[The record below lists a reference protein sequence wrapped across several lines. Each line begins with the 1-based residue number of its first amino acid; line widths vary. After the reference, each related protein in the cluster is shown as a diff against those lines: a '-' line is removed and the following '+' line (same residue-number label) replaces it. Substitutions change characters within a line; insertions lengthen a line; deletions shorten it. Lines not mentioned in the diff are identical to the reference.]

1 MRPRFR
7 LRSLAAA
14 AVALVL
20 GLALALVPP
29 LAAEPRMPPTVAA
42 TPANDGVGK
51 RHLSEPG
58 TCLLGVYV
66 QDLRDF
72 QFAANSLFASMRL
85 WSVCPNAGRS
95 PLDDLNVLNA
105 NGIAMGEIHG
115 RRLPNNSDYFRNDS
129 QVTWST
135 RTVEG
140 SFYHHWSAKNFPFDR
155 HVISFEFEVLKE
167 DSNTFFL
174 TPDYQHSGFDL
185 AISRGEWIA
194 RDFSINE
201 VSQRYATNFGR
212 PDKNASEDGVYSRI
226 RVEITLQRARVT
238 SFFKLCTGVY
248 AAVVIAGVAFMLD
261 MREPDIV
268 SGRTGLLV
276 GCLFAAIVNM
286 QQAEAT
292 LGMSEDVTLT
302 DSIHILSIVYILAAS
317 VLAVVTYLRCEA
329 GEEDRA
335 KRIDRRVCMPVY
347 MASFLVF
354 NLVIIAYAA
363 IIG

>member
-1 MRPRFR
+1 MNRQLR
-7 LRSLAAA
+7 LRSLAGAV
-14 AVALVL
+14 VALVL
-20 GLALALVPP
+20 GLALALLPP
-29 LAAEPRMPPTVAA
+29 LAAESRAPTERALP
-42 TPANDGVGK
+42 TTTEGMGK
-51 RHLSEPG
+51 RHVSEPG

-95 PLDDLNVLNA
+95 PLDDLTILNA

-115 RRLPNNSDYFRNDS
+115 QRLANNSDYFRNDS

-155 HVISFEFEVLKE
+155 HRLSFQFEVLKE
-167 DSNTFFL
+167 DSASFFL
-174 TPDYQHSGFDL
+174 TPDYQHSGYDP
-185 AISRGEWIA
+185 AISRGEWVA

-201 VSQRYATNFGR
+201 VSQRYGTNFGR
-212 PDKNASEDGVYSRI
+212 PDKRSSEDGVYSRI
-226 RVEITLQRARVT
+226 SVEITLQRARVT

-248 AAVVIAGVAFMLD
+248 AAVVIAGVAFILD

-302 DSIHILSIVYILAAS
+302 DSIHILSIIYILAAS
-317 VLAVVTYLRCEA
+317 LLAINTYLRCEA

-335 KRIDRRVCMPVY
+335 RHVDRRICLPIY
-347 MASFLVF
+347 MTSFAVF

-363 IIG
+363 TIG